1 MDLESLNCL
10 KWHNLSMQAGA
21 YANISKWKMK
31 LQICLT
37 TAVQEISK
45 GTSTISSDLSRLKAV
60 QIQPTKAYIG

>member
-10 KWHNLSMQAGA
+10 KWHRLSMQAGA

-31 LQICLT
+31 LQIRLT

-45 GTSTISSDLSRLKAV
+45 GTSTISSDLSR
-60 QIQPTKAYIG
+60 